1 LVGSDTTVGLTS
13 PRTLF
18 GSLLCRVQLEDSK
31 CMSDEDLLQITNNL
45 SNPEAVGEL
54 SKCFLDEL
62 KRRCAK
68 LAKRNAKALYILT
81 IDALTQLRQRV
92 YTDADGCDVNS
103 HDLAWFPPSEELP
116 DNLRI
121 VVSSLQS
128 TADPAVGLGKTPM
141 QVRTR
146 NVRCMHCS
154 VCG

>member
-1 LVGSDTTVGLTS
+1 
-13 PRTLF
+13 
-18 GSLLCRVQLEDSK
+18 
-31 CMSDEDLLQITNNL
+31 MSDEDLLQITNNL